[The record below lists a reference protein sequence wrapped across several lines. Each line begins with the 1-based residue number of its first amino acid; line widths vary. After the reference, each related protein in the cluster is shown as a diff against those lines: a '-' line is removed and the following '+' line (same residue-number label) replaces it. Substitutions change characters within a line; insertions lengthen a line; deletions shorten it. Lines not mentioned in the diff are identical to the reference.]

1 MLFNSL
7 EFLIFL
13 PITFALYWVAKA
25 NKTLQNL
32 VIVIASCV
40 FYAWLDWRFLFLIG
54 FTGVSSYI
62 TAFARKPVGGG
73 QKLVDYIQCYC

>member
-13 PITFALYWVAKA
+13 PITFVLYWLAKTR
-25 NKTLQNL
+25 KTLQNI

-54 FTGVSSYI
+54 FTGVSSYA
-62 TAFARKPVGGG
+62 TALVKIRNGGKKING
-73 QKLVDYIQCYC
+73 GLYPIL